1 MRFGITGA
9 KTRAWFEIRPLG
21 CRESAG
27 SNLARSSEPL
37 LSLPNQAG
45 SASRHVDQIHLSLFT
60 ARCMPVQHA
69 GAPPVVTSSCR
80 GRSDYEYF
88 GTLLSIFA
96 DRSTSLYCETRTT
109 SRRRDR
115 EFAHDTVREMEAA

>member
-37 LSLPNQAG
+37 LNLSVQAD
-45 SASRHVDQIHLSLFT
+45 SANRHVDQIHLSLFT
-60 ARCMPVQHA
+60 AGYMPVQQA
-69 GAPPVVTSSCR
+69 KQIRVVSSSPPAKSDPIFIFSARVVNANT
-80 GRSDYEYF
+80 F
-88 GTLLSIFA
+88 KQ
-96 DRSTSLYCETRTT
+96 
-109 SRRRDR
+109 SRN
-115 EFAHDTVREMEAA
+115 